1 MHRMPMVQLYTLV
14 LKDSVR
20 PATNRTAASVRVR
33 ALLGQDS
40 RIDTWVVQRSVYPSV
55 KLMSRNSNV
64 LTGVV
69 SPDLVTKVPG
79 ITSRIDPAAKVQVEH
94 VVSNTVEREGG
105 AVKLGARELI

>member
-14 LKDSVR
+14 LKYSVR
-20 PATNRTAASVRVR
+20 PVTNRTATSIRVR

-40 RIDTWVVQRSVYPSV
+40 RIDTWVVQRSVYLSV
-55 KLMSRNSNV
+55 KLMPRNSNV

-94 VVSNTVEREGG
+94 VINKTVGGDGG
-105 AVKLGARELI
+105 AVKLGAKELI